1 MNVIRTKTPS
11 QTQKNDAIAL
21 QEICRSH
28 DHISLTLPMEED
40 CIYCLLYDEES
51 LLSVFCAFFTENMD
65 YECSGFTHPL
75 HRRKGYFTRLIKE
88 FLEDAEDSDLI
99 FPVDES
105 CKDTVYTLN
114 AMEASFWYQEH
125 IMELPLTQSLKLS
138 RLKEGPSFDG
148 LSLSIA
154 SSPEETPIQCVFT
167 LDGIPIGSCCLDS
180 LEHGAYFYGLEISEP
195 YRNQGLGSA
204 CLSLFLD
211 TYFAHPNARRFKK
224 LFLQV
229 SSLNKPAIS
238 LYKKAGF
245 QITESLSYYV
255 Y

>member
-1 MNVIRTKTPS
+1 MNVIRTNAPS
-11 QTQKNDAIAL
+11 QTQKNDAITL
-21 QEICRSH
+21 QEVCRSH

-40 CIYCLLYDEES
+40 CIYFLLYDEET
-51 LLSVFCAFFTENMD
+51 LLSVLCAFFTENMD
-65 YECSGFTHPL
+65 YECSGFTHPG
-75 HRRKGYFTRLIKE
+75 HRQKGYFTKLIE
-88 FLEDAEDSDLI
+88 TLLDETGDSDLI

-105 CKDTVYTLN
+105 CKDTIHALQS
-114 AMEASFWYQEH
+114 MDASFWYQEH
-125 IMELPLTQSLKLS
+125 IMELPLTQSIKTS
-138 RLKEGPSFDG
+138 RLKEGSSFDA

-154 SSPEETPIQCVFT
+154 SSPEETPIQCVFL
-167 LDGIPIGSCCLDS
+167 LDGKQVGSCCLEA
-180 LEHGAYFYGLEISEP
+180 LEHGAYFYGFEISEP

-211 TYFAHPNARRFKK
+211 TYFAHPNARRYKK

-229 SSLNKPAIS
+229 SGLNKPAIS

>member
-1 MNVIRTKTPS
+1 M
-11 QTQKNDAIAL
+11 
-21 QEICRSH
+21 
-28 DHISLTLPMEED
+28 
-40 CIYCLLYDEES
+40 
-51 LLSVFCAFFTENMD
+51 
-65 YECSGFTHPL
+65 
-75 HRRKGYFTRLIKE
+75 
-88 FLEDAEDSDLI
+88 I

-105 CKDTVYTLN
+105 CKDTIHALQ
-114 AMEASFWYQEH
+114 AMDASFWYQEH
-125 IMELPLTQSLKLS
+125 IMELPLTQSIKTS
-138 RLKEGPSFDG
+138 RLKEGSSFDA

-154 SSPEETPIQCVFT
+154 SSPEETPIQCVFL
-167 LDGIPIGSCCLDS
+167 LDGKQVGSCCLDA
-180 LEHGAYFYGLEISEP
+180 LEHGAYFYGFEISEP

-211 TYFAHPNARRFKK
+211 TYFAHPNARRYKK

-229 SSLNKPAIS
+229 SGLNKPAIS